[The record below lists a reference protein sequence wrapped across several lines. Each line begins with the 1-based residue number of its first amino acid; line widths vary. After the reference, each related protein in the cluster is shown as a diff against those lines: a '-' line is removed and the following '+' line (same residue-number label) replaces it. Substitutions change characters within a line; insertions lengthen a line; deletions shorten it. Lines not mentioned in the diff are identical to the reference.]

1 VRAAFGRLHDN
12 WNGKPD
18 REPIVRI
25 ILRDVNGQEH
35 ECDAVVNTG
44 FTGWLTLP
52 PDLISVLSLSWKE
65 LGGAILADGST
76 VFFDVYDG
84 IIVWDGQPL
93 AIPID
98 ESDTEPLV
106 GMTLMYGY
114 ELNVQNVDGGTVTL
128 RRM

>member
-1 VRAAFGRLHDN
+1 MITGTVNADH
-12 WNGKPD
+12 
-18 REPIVRI
+18 EPIIRI
-25 ILRDVNGQEH
+25 TLRDVSGQEH
-35 ECDAVVNTG
+35 EREAVVDTG

-52 PDLISVLSLSWKE
+52 PDLITILGWPWKE
-65 LGGAILADGST
+65 LGAAILADGST

-84 IIVWDGQPL
+84 TVVWDGQPI
-93 AIPID
+93 AIPVD

-114 ELNVQNVDGGTVTL
+114 ELNVQNVDGGLVTL